1 VLKNSVRLF
10 TVGGIEVGVHY
21 SWLIVF
27 GLLTWSLAT
36 SMFPGLYRELTG
48 ERLPAGIAWILG
60 AAAALLL
67 FASVLIH
74 ELAHSFVARARGL
87 EARSITLFIFGG
99 VSNLSAESKS
109 PATEFLV
116 AVVGPLT
123 SFGLAGVAFIGA
135 LLVDQPH
142 AAIVLNYLWFVNLL
156 LGGFNL
162 VPGFPL
168 DGGRVLRS
176 IVWKVTNS
184 LRRATEIA
192 AGAGQ
197 LIGFLFILWG
207 ISTLFNGGNNLIGGL
222 WIAAIGWFLQTA
234 ATSSLQQVILETRLR
249 NVRVSSVVRR
259 EPTAVTPETSVAEL
273 VDKYLLP
280 GNRRAMPVADG
291 DKLVGMVTL
300 GDIKDVPPDQRTRVT
315 VGQVMGGRDGLLT
328 IRPADT
334 LSTAV
339 ERITERDLE
348 QLPVVED
355 GQLIGVLTR
364 ADLMRQL
371 QLRETLDVG
380 GVR

>member
-1 VLKNSVRLF
+1 MLKNSVRLF

-27 GLLTWSLAT
+27 GLLTWTLASSL
-36 SMFPGLYRELTG
+36 FPDAYRQLTE
-48 ERLPAGIAWILG
+48 ERLPTGTAWALG
-60 AAAALLL
+60 AVAALLL
-67 FASVLIH
+67 FASVLVH

-123 SFGLAGVAFIGA
+123 SFGLAGVAFVGA
-135 LLVDQPH
+135 FLVDQPH

-197 LIGFLFILWG
+197 LLGFLFILWG
-207 ISTLFNGGNNLIGGL
+207 ISILFTEQDLMGL

-259 EPTAVTPETSVAEL
+259 DPTAVMPETSVAEL
-273 VDKYLLP
+273 VEQYLLP
-280 GNRRAMPVADG
+280 GNRRAMPVAERDR
-291 DKLVGMVTL
+291 LVGMVTL

-315 VGQVMGGRDGLLT
+315 VGEVMGGRDGLMT